1 MNWGFVCLV
10 VAGGMGRLS
19 LIPPEIPIFMVAAWG
34 INLLL
39 RGMGRDIPILE
50 TTVVVY
56 VMQLLVGAWISY
68 RVPPDFARYQM
79 AVPESVYFS
88 FAIPAVCAFLVPICV
103 ARRYLPR
110 LDQVM
115 TFEAGPAVFK
125 AGVLICILGFG
136 FLFVSRSAPVS
147 LQFVCFLGS
156 ELRFVGALYC
166 YFSRHRQ
173 RRWVLAAVLGLTIF
187 SSLTTAMFHQ
197 LLIWG
202 VILLSLVLARE
213 FRRSPMGVRA
223 AMLTAAFVAVIIL
236 ESFKGSYREAL
247 RNQPNGSVFTAI
259 RDVISTESLDQEKV
273 LDVLRVRLNQGWIVS
288 NVLRHI
294 PAEAP
299 YVYGETFQ
307 TAFTEAFIPRFLFT
321 KQTVAGGRQ
330 NFRRMT
336 GLQISDNTS
345 MGVSPIGEAYGNF
358 GTDIGILAMFGFGV
372 FFASGYY
379 FACKWARHNVL
390 FLLWIPIIFSQ
401 AIKAETDLAVV
412 LNHLVKAAMFAMVMF
427 PLLQQALL
435 GKARKSSEA
444 GTRRLN
450 PPVTPNAGRRGRPQ

>member
-1 MNWGFVCLV
+1 MIPRPLRDGGSSPPYCSADPNKRDGTCRLTAETELMSAFLPGFDAL
-10 VAGGMGRLS
+10 
-19 LIPPEIPIFMVAAWG
+19 PPEIPIFMVAAWG

-173 RRWVLAAVLGLTIF
+173 RRW
-187 SSLTTAMFHQ
+187 
-197 LLIWG
+197 
-202 VILLSLVLARE
+202 
-213 FRRSPMGVRA
+213 P
-223 AMLTAAFVAVIIL
+223 
-236 ESFKGSYREAL
+236 
-247 RNQPNGSVFTAI
+247 
-259 RDVISTESLDQEKV
+259 
-273 LDVLRVRLNQGWIVS
+273 
-288 NVLRHI
+288 
-294 PAEAP
+294 
-299 YVYGETFQ
+299 
-307 TAFTEAFIPRFLFT
+307 
-321 KQTVAGGRQ
+321 GGRPAPWS
-330 NFRRMT
+330 RGSGRT
-336 GLQISDNTS
+336 G
-345 MGVSPIGEAYGNF
+345 
-358 GTDIGILAMFGFGV
+358 
-372 FFASGYY
+372 
-379 FACKWARHNVL
+379 
-390 FLLWIPIIFSQ
+390 
-401 AIKAETDLAVV
+401 
-412 LNHLVKAAMFAMVMF
+412 
-427 PLLQQALL
+427 
-435 GKARKSSEA
+435 
-444 GTRRLN
+444 
-450 PPVTPNAGRRGRPQ
+450 RGAWR